1 MSTTLRMLSM
11 TLLMPVSLA
20 TGANAQERVGNG
32 WSCTH
37 YLSGDF
43 TGDGKADL
51 ICRTSAGD
59 MQLFPFVNGSFYSG
73 GGPIKAGNG
82 WSFTHYWAGD
92 WTSDGVAD
100 LLVRT
105 SAGELLL
112 FPMKNNT
119 FYDGGGPRKVGNGWA
134 NITDYIVSDFTG
146 DGAPDMIVRR
156 PNGDLQYYPWKG
168 TSFY

>member
-1 MSTTLRMLSM
+1 MSNSFRMLALGLMM
-11 TLLMPVSLA
+11 TASLVPA
-20 TGANAQERVGNG
+20 ASAQEKVGNG

-51 ICRTSAGD
+51 ICRTSSGD
-59 MQLFPFVNGSFYSG
+59 MLLYPFVNGSFYNG

-82 WSFTHYWAGD
+82 WDFTHYWVGD
-92 WTSDGVAD
+92 WTKDGVAD

-105 SAGELLL
+105 ASGDLLL
-112 FPMKNNT
+112 YPMKNNV
-119 FYDGGGPRKVGNGWA
+119 FYNAGGPRKVGNGWS
-134 NITDYIVSDFTG
+134 NITDYIVNDFTG

-156 PNGDLQYYPWKG
+156 PNGDLQSYPWKG
-168 TSFY
+168 SSFY

>member
-1 MSTTLRMLSM
+1 MSTRLHIMVLGLMM
-11 TLLMPVSLA
+11 TA
-20 TGANAQERVGNG
+20 TFASVASAQQRVGNG
-32 WSCTH
+32 WDCTH

-51 ICRTSAGD
+51 LCRTSAGD
-59 MQLFPFVNGSFYSG
+59 MTLYPFVNGTFYDG

-82 WSFTHYWAGD
+82 WNFTHYWVGD
-92 WTSDGVAD
+92 WTNDGVAD
-100 LLVRT
+100 LLVR
-105 SAGELLL
+105 SAGGDLLL
-112 FPMKNNT
+112 YPMKNKS
-119 FYDGGGPRKVGNGWA
+119 FYDGGGPRKVGNGWS

-146 DGAPDMIVRR
+146 DGVPDMIVRR